1 MSYKNGDKTV
11 KKILSKIA
19 LTSIIACG
27 ILVGGACSNKQMQ
40 QTDLDVQWGAVGE
53 VEDLQINDPIP
64 VALLNRKVLVQ
75 GEQMDYDSLNVV
87 FPDGTAKT
95 YSKEE
100 DPKLD
105 QVGKYTFIYVKRVDG
120 KIYSDE
126 EVVYV
131 KSKTISL
138 GENSTVFYG
147 RGSNAEDAPDWQQER
162 LAESWKYNADGL
174 VFNLAKNE
182 KVDFNEIIDVSEMK
196 AQSLNDEPLVSL
208 YFNPTNAGSNDIGA
222 LYFTLTDSVDPTIS
236 LRIKIGVTK
245 EKKTCLTAGGQNQV
259 LTGLEGES
267 HYHRDDGF
275 GTYAY
280 TSMYSFDYTMTISM
294 SNYSVMRINYD
305 ARDNAV
311 RVIDSASEAWGS
323 GLKTVAD
330 LNSKAFFPTTLWDG
344 FPSGK
349 VRLSMHATDWAS
361 PSTQICITSLY
372 GQDNLEEFMNS
383 EIQDNAAPDIT
394 LELDDKYVN
403 NMPNARKGDYYYTIP
418 SAVAFDTYSGY
429 CDVTT
434 SVLYENLFNCK
445 IVDDK
450 FKTDKL
456 GVYTIRYVATDKSG
470 NEAVKE
476 LYVNCGGMIDDIAFT
491 YNEIPDT
498 VNCGDVLNI
507 PQPEINAVNGEVSYS
522 IRAFDESGNEYDTSK
537 GFFIVKSK
545 GKITLQYAYTEV
557 FSGYTKEDEITLDVL
572 DANKPFLKESIDI
585 EKYFISGA
593 EYTVPEVKA
602 YTYENDVL
610 TEKTVEMYIG
620 ATKYQAGETFVPSVN
635 NSGDI
640 VELVF
645 KCGESA
651 LCTKSIPT
659 ILPYENSELHVENYF
674 VFSEGKGNV
683 SFDKGMSGLSFTS
696 SSAYK
701 MEFARALLED
711 NFSFTI
717 RSMKGKAKFSS
728 IVYTLTDSQDST
740 QKVAFEIV
748 YEQAANKYILSID
761 GNQYP
766 LSQDFNNGED
776 SLKISYADNC
786 LVFDSFKVLLTKY
799 SDERAFDGFASGCVY
814 LETQVNTNIES
825 VLTISQISGYEFND
839 IAADIA
845 GPVIIIDSKVVE
857 KCALNQVVT
866 IGKAQ
871 AFDVL
876 NSTASVTVTVR
887 GPNGVITSVDGVRL
901 QNADCSREYQIE
913 LSSYG
918 QYSIIYDAKD
928 GEGQPARESYTIN
941 ITDVIPPEVVFSNGF
956 RTTAK
961 VGEEYIIP
969 DYTLSDDV
977 SSQDKLVDRV
987 YILTSF
993 DKIELVENKK
1003 YVFKAAGEYMIYVL
1017 ATDEA
1022 NNYVFYSVK
1031 VTVSK

>member
-1 MSYKNGDKTV
+1 M

-19 LTSIIACG
+19 LTMLTACVV
-27 ILVGGACSNKQMQ
+27 LVGGACSEKSIQ
-40 QTDLDVQWGAVGE
+40 QSKLDVQWEAVKQ
-53 VEDLQINDPIP
+53 VEDLRVNAPLP
-64 VALLNRKVLVQ
+64 SALLNRKVFVQ
-75 GEQMDYDSLNVV
+75 GEQKDYDSLNIIY
-87 FPDGTAKT
+87 PDGTAKT
-95 YSKEE
+95 YSQEE
-100 DPKLD
+100 TPKLD
-105 QVGKYTFIYVKRVDG
+105 QVGKYTFIYIKRVDG

-138 GENSTVFYG
+138 GENSSVFYG
-147 RGSNAEDAPDWQQER
+147 RGANAEETPDWQKER
-162 LAESWKYNADGL
+162 LAESWKYNAAGL

-196 AQSLNDEPLVSL
+196 AQDLSDKPLVSL

-245 EKKTCLTAGGQNQV
+245 EKKTCVIAGGQNQV

-280 TSMYSFDYTMTISM
+280 TSMYSFDYTMSISM

-311 RVIDSASEAWGS
+311 KVIDSVSEAWGS
-323 GLKTVAD
+323 GLSTVAD
-330 LNSKAFFPTTLWDG
+330 LDSKAFFPTTLWDG

-349 VRLSMHATDWAS
+349 ARLSMHATDWAS

-445 IVDDK
+445 IADGK

-476 LYVNCGGMIDDIAFT
+476 LYVNCGNAIDDVTFT
-491 YNEIPDT
+491 YNEVPDT
-498 VNCGDVLNI
+498 VRCGDIINI
-507 PQPEINAVNGEVSYS
+507 PKPEINAVNGEVSYS
-522 IRAFDESGNEYDTSK
+522 VQAFDQAGNEYDTSK

-545 GKITLQYAYTEV
+545 GDITLKYTYTEV
-557 FSGYTKEDEITLDVL
+557 FSGYTKEDSITVNALGD
-572 DANKPFLKESIDI
+572 NEPFLIESIDI
-585 EKYFISGA
+585 EKYFINGA
-593 EYTVPEVKA
+593 EYKVPAVKA

-620 ATKYQAGETFVPSVN
+620 TTKYQVGETFIPSVEN
-635 NSGDI
+635 NGDI

-645 KCGESA
+645 KCGESE
-651 LCTKSIPT
+651 LCSKSIPT
-659 ILPYENSELHVENYF
+659 ILPYENAELHVENYF
-674 VFSEGKGNV
+674 VFSEGEGTV
-683 SFDKGMSGLSFTS
+683 SFHKDMSGLSFIS
-696 SSAYK
+696 SNTFK

-711 NFSFTI
+711 IFSFTM
-717 RSMKGKAKFSS
+717 RSTKGNAKFSS
-728 IVYTLTDSQDST
+728 IVYTLTDSKDST
-740 QKVAFEIV
+740 QKVAFEIA
-748 YEQAANKYILSID
+748 YEQLINKYVLSIN
-761 GNQYP
+761 GEQYQ

-776 SLKISYADNC
+776 SLKVAYLDNY
-786 LVFDSFKVLLTKY
+786 LIFDALKVLLTNY
-799 SDERAFDGFASGCVY
+799 SDGRVFNGFDSGYVY
-814 LETQVNTNIES
+814 LEIQVNTNDKS
-825 VLTISQISGYEFND
+825 VLTISEINGYEFND
-839 IAADIA
+839 ITADIA
-845 GPVIIIDSKVVE
+845 GPVILIDSKVVE
-857 KCALNQVVT
+857 KCSLNQIVT
-866 IGKAQ
+866 IGKAK

-876 NSTASVTVTVR
+876 NPAASVTLTVR
-887 GPNGVITSVDGVRL
+887 GPSGIMTSVDGVRL

-913 LSSYG
+913 LSAYG
-918 QYSIIYDAKD
+918 QYSIIYDATD
-928 GEGQPARESYTIN
+928 GEGQRARESYTIN
-941 ITDVIPPEVVFSNGF
+941 IKDTIPPEVVFSDGF

-969 DYTLSDDV
+969 DYTLRDDV
-977 SSQDKLVDRV
+977 SAQDKLVANV
-987 YILTSF
+987 YILTPF
-993 DKIELVENKK
+993 DRLEMIENKK
-1003 YVFKAAGEYMIYVL
+1003 YVFKSAGEYTIYVL

-1022 NNYVFYSVK
+1022 NNYVFYTVK
-1031 VTVSK
+1031 VRVSK

>member
-1 MSYKNGDKTV
+1 M

-19 LTSIIACG
+19 LTMLTACAV
-27 ILVGGACSNKQMQ
+27 LVGGACSDKSIQ
-40 QTDLDVQWGAVGE
+40 QGILDIQWESVRQ
-53 VEDLQINDPIP
+53 VEDLRVNAPLP
-64 VALLNRKVLVQ
+64 SALLNRKVFVQ
-75 GEQMDYDSLNVV
+75 GEQKDYDSLNVV

-100 DPKLD
+100 APKLD
-105 QVGKYTFIYVKRVDG
+105 QVGKYTFIYIKSVDG
-120 KIYSDE
+120 KVYSDE
-126 EVVYV
+126 EVRYV

-138 GENSTVFYG
+138 GENSSVSYG
-147 RGSNAEDAPDWQQER
+147 RGSKADETPAWQVER
-162 LAESWKYNADGL
+162 LPDSWKYNAEGL

-196 AQSLNDEPLVSL
+196 AQGVGDEPLVSL

-245 EKKTCLTAGGQNQV
+245 EKKTCVIAGGQNQV

-280 TSMYSFDYTMTISM
+280 TSMYSFDYTMSISM

-311 RVIDSASEAWGS
+311 KVIDSVSEAWGS
-323 GLKTVAD
+323 GLSTVAD
-330 LNSKAFFPTTLWDG
+330 LDSKAFFPTTLWDG

-349 VRLSMHATDWAS
+349 AKLSMHATDWAS

-372 GQDNLEEFMNS
+372 GQDNLEEFMSS
-383 EIQDNAAPDIT
+383 EIQDDAAPDIT
-394 LELDDKYVN
+394 LELDEKYVN

-418 SAVAFDTYSGY
+418 SAVAFDAYSGY

-445 IVDDK
+445 IVDGK

-476 LYVNCGGMIDDIAFT
+476 LYVNCSGMMDDIAFT

-498 VNCGDVLNI
+498 ANCGEVLTI
-507 PQPEINAVNGEVSYS
+507 PKPEIHEVNGEVSYS

-545 GKITLQYAYTEV
+545 GDITLQYTYTEV
-557 FSGYTKEDEITLDVL
+557 FSGYAKEDSITVDVL
-572 DANKPFLKESIDI
+572 DANKPFLTESIDI

-593 EYTVPEVKA
+593 EYKVPAVKA
-602 YTYENDVL
+602 YTYENDIL

-620 ATKYQAGETFVPSVN
+620 ETKYQAGETFVPSVD
-635 NSGDI
+635 NSGDV

-645 KCGESA
+645 KCGEST

-659 ILPYENSELHVENYF
+659 ILPYEDWELHVENYF
-674 VFSEGKGNV
+674 VFSEGKDNV
-683 SFDKGMSGLSFTS
+683 SFNKDMSGLSFTS
-696 SSAYK
+696 SSAYQ

-711 NFSFTI
+711 NFSFTM
-717 RSMKGKAKFSS
+717 RSMKGKAKFAS
-728 IVYTLTDSQDST
+728 IVYTLTDSKDST
-740 QKVAFEIV
+740 QKVAFEIA
-748 YEQAANKYILSID
+748 YEQSANKYIVSID

-776 SLKISYADNC
+776 SLKVSYADHC

-799 SDERAFDGFASGCVY
+799 SDGRVFDGFASGYVY

-839 IAADIA
+839 ITADIA
-845 GPVIIIDSKVVE
+845 GPVIIVDSKVVE
-857 KCALNQVVT
+857 KCTLNQVVT
-866 IGKAQ
+866 IGRAK

-876 NSTASVTVTVR
+876 NPTASVTVTVR
-887 GPNGVITSVDGVRL
+887 GPSGIITSVDGVRL
-901 QNADCSREYQIE
+901 QNADCSREYQIK
-913 LSSYG
+913 LSAYG
-918 QYSIIYDAKD
+918 QYSIIYDARD

-941 ITDVIPPEVVFSNGF
+941 IKDTVAPKVEFSNGF
-956 RTTAK
+956 KTTAK

-977 SSQDKLVDRV
+977 SSQDKIVANV
-987 YILTSF
+987 YILTPF
-993 DKIELVENKK
+993 DRLEMIENKK
-1003 YVFKAAGEYMIYVL
+1003 YVFKSAGEYTIYVL

-1022 NNYVFYSVK
+1022 NNYVFYTVK
-1031 VTVSK
+1031 VSVSK